1 MLCAIAK
8 IDHTARER
16 LEILCRI
23 AKEFGYAPRTL
34 YGHLTLV
41 TYLGEDEPD
50 FISRCKVSLEN
61 QRPFSILYNKIE
73 LLLPTPSVVASP
85 EPGAELLS
93 VQAKLRET
101 APPPLD
107 VWTSKEHWN
116 PHTTLFYHAQADL
129 ESIAKRMKERF
140 APFYAEISCVEF
152 SKATEHGFEIIDA
165 VTLTGSC

>member
-1 MLCAIAK
+1 M
-8 IDHTARER
+8 
-16 LEILCRI
+16 
-23 AKEFGYAPRTL
+23 
-34 YGHLTLV
+34 
-41 TYLGEDEPD
+41 
-50 FISRCKVSLEN
+50 
-61 QRPFSILYNKIE
+61 
-73 LLLPTPSVVASP
+73 ASP
-85 EPGAELLS
+85 EPVAELLS
-93 VQAKLRET
+93 VQAKQREA

-152 SKATEHGFEIIDA
+152 SKATEYGFEIVDA

>member
-23 AKEFGYAPRTL
+23 AKEFGYAPRPL

-50 FISRCKVSLEN
+50 FISCCKASLEN

-93 VQAKLRET
+93 VQARLREA

-107 VWTSKEHWN
+107 VWTSKERWH
-116 PHTTLFYHAQADL
+116 PHTTLFYYVQADL

-140 APFYAEISCVEF
+140 VTFYAEISCVEF
-152 SKATEHGFEIIDA
+152 SKATEHGFEIVDA
-165 VTLTGSC
+165 VMLASSR